1 MTRELLNRF
10 ADLQRHWCPLSEMY
24 TGCDSLLNM
33 LEEGWLPGPV
43 VLIEE
48 RWFKERHQEIYHFQ
62 LYRQDHITHMR
73 ILGTPYLYTVMQ
85 YYELQTAPFH
95 VAEPVMPLQES
106 ADDPLA
112 VRKSAPPRYTPWKK
126 PARYPA
132 IQNKAMTE
140 HAFKSHKSVAA
151 RKR

>member
-1 MTRELLNRF
+1 MICQLLNRF

-48 RWFKERHQEIYHFQ
+48 RWFKERHLEIYHFQ
-62 LYRQDHITHMR
+62 LYRQDHIVHMR
-73 ILGTPYLYTVMQ
+73 VIGTPYLHTVIHH
-85 YYELQTAPFH
+85 YELQQAPFH
-95 VAEPVMPLQES
+95 VAEPATLLQES
-106 ADDPLA
+106 AADPLTA
-112 VRKSAPPRYTPWKK
+112 RKPAPPRYTPLKK
-126 PARYPA
+126 PAWRPA
-132 IQNKAMTE
+132 VHHKAMTE
-140 HAFKSHKSVAA
+140 HVYKGHASLAA